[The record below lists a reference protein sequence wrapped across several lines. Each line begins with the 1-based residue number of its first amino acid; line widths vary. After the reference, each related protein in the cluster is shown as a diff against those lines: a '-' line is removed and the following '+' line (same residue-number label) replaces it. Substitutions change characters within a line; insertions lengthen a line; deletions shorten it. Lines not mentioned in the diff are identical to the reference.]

1 MPALRPLKIGL
12 HLPETERIAP
22 WSDLAAMCRMA
33 EDIGMDSI
41 WVPDHLLYRSEGEKT
56 TGPWECWSIISAVAA
71 ITTRVEIGPLVLCTS
86 FRNPALIAKM
96 AATVDE
102 ISGGRL
108 ILGLG
113 AGWNETE
120 YRAYGFPYDHR
131 ASRFGEAFTIIRTLL
146 RDGYVDFE
154 GEFYQARDCELRPR
168 GPRPNGPPLMI
179 GSRGDRM
186 LRETL
191 PYVDAWNC
199 WGLWFGNQPDGI
211 APLQAQVDALCH
223 EVGRDPVEVERTA
236 TVFIRMPGGENSY
249 GSPFAGTPEELATYL
264 RAFADQGVS
273 HIQVLLDPNTV
284 ESVEA
289 FAPVIELMR
298 REPPTPG
305 R

>member
-1 MPALRPLKIGL
+1 MPAQRPLKIGL

-22 WSDLAAMCRMA
+22 WTDLAAMCRMA

-41 WVPDHLLYRSEGEKT
+41 WVPDHLLYRSEGEET
-56 TGPWECWSIISAVAA
+56 NGPWECWSIISAVAA
-71 ITTRVEIGPLVLCTS
+71 VTTRVEIGPLVLCTS

-113 AGWNETE
+113 AGWNELE

-131 ASRFGEAFTIIRTLL
+131 ASRFAEAFTIIRKLL
-146 RDGYVDFE
+146 REGYVDFD
-154 GEFYQARDCELRPR
+154 GEFYQARECELRPR
-168 GPRPNGPPLMI
+168 GPRPAGPPLMI

-191 PYVDAWNC
+191 PYVDAWNS
-199 WGLWFGNQPDGI
+199 WGLWYGNRPEGL
-211 APLQAQVDALCH
+211 AALQEQIDSVCR
-223 EVGRDPVEVERTA
+223 EIGRDPAEIEHT
-236 TVFIRMPGGENSY
+236 TTLFIQLPGGESTY
-249 GSPFAGTPEELATYL
+249 GPPFKGTPEELATYI
-264 RAFADQGVS
+264 RSFADQGVS
-273 HIQVLLDPNTV
+273 HVQVLLDPNTV

-289 FAPVIELMR
+289 FAPVIELLR
-298 REPPTPG
+298 N
-305 R
+305 

>member
-1 MPALRPLKIGL
+1 MPGQRPLKIGL

-41 WVPDHLLYRSEGEKT
+41 WVPDHLLYRSEEEET

-71 ITTRVEIGPLVLCTS
+71 ITTKVEIGPLVLCTS

-113 AGWNETE
+113 AGWNEPE
-120 YRAYGFPYDHR
+120 YLAYGFPYDHR
-131 ASRFGEAFTIIRTLL
+131 VERFREAFTIIRTLL
-146 RDGYVDFE
+146 REGYVDFD
-154 GEFYQARDCELRPR
+154 GSYYQARQCELRPC
-168 GPRPNGPPLMI
+168 GPRPSGPPLMI
-179 GSRGDRM
+179 GSRGPRM

-191 PYVDAWNC
+191 PYVDAWNG
-199 WGLWFGNQPDGI
+199 WGLWFGNRPEGLVS
-211 APLQAQVDALCH
+211 LQAQVDTACR
-223 EVGRDPVEVERTA
+223 EVGRDPAEVERTV
-236 TVFIRMPGGENSY
+236 TLFIRMPGGEDED
-249 GSPFAGTPEELATYL
+249 GPPLTGTPEELAAAL
-264 RAFADQGVS
+264 RAFADQGAS
-273 HIQVLLDPNTV
+273 HIQVLLDPNTI

-289 FAPVIELMR
+289 FAPVIELLR
-298 REPPTPG
+298 Q
-305 R
+305 